1 MIRLPRFERTTALAV
16 CLMSA
21 ATGLAA
27 CGGGDEP
34 VATGRSMAEPAQTK
48 SAAINRP
55 PQIEQVVLIPETP
68 RPGSSVQARV
78 ESRDPDG
85 DAVGFRYVWT
95 LDGRRI
101 DERGARLAIPET
113 LRKGTPIE
121 VEVVAHDGNASSE
134 PVTAE
139 ARIGNRPPGLVAVAL
154 EPTTGVRVDEEVIA
168 IAQARDID
176 GDALEFS
183 YDWRVNGEAV
193 EGNTERLSTAG
204 LARGDRI
211 EVRVRV
217 SDGED
222 DSAPRNSDPVV
233 IGNSAPRILST
244 PGGVSA
250 DGRFRYTVEASDPDG
265 DRLLRYR
272 LLSGPEGARV
282 DPVGG
287 EVVWTASR
295 DHVGTHRFEVE
306 VADGHGGTS
315 QQRFEVAVREVESGG
330 RGGPAADEERAGPAS
345 LE

>member
-1 MIRLPRFERTTALAV
+1 MVGLPRSKGTTAWAV
-16 CLMSA
+16 CLVSMATCMA
-21 ATGLAA
+21 AYDRQ
-27 CGGGDEP
+27 DEP
-34 VATGRSMAEPAQTK
+34 ITTDRSMAQPAQTK
-48 SAAINRP
+48 SAGTNRP
-55 PQIEQVVLIPETP
+55 PQIEDVTLVPEAP

-78 ESRDPDG
+78 QSRDPDG
-85 DAVGFRYVWT
+85 DAVELRYLWT
-95 LDGRRI
+95 LDGRRVA
-101 DERGARLAIPET
+101 ERGARLSLPET
-113 LRKGTPIE
+113 MRKGTPVE

-134 PVTAE
+134 PVTAA

-168 IAQARDID
+168 IAQARDAD

-193 EGNTERLSTAG
+193 EGDTERLSTAG

-222 DSAPRNSDPVV
+222 DSAPRDSDPLV

-250 DGRFRYTVEASDPDG
+250 DGQFRYTVEAKDPDG

-287 EVVWTASR
+287 EVLWTASR

-315 QQRFEVAVREVESGG
+315 QQRFEVAVREVENGG
-330 RGGPAADEERAGPAS
+330 RGGPTGDEERAGPAS